1 MHLNVID
8 ILYFRSYLVA
18 QRLALIPTLS
28 CTIKDP
34 GGTQKRKWRI
44 TLMRHVRRLQR
55 KSVSQG
61 ILSLGLHD
69 VTSYVRYDGG
79 FALTRA
85 AVSSAMP
92 RISSRAFL
100 SLTIPIHTLESN
112 FFNVVSCGTYQ
123 WPLIGGQIL
132 SRLND
137 SQLLSLGLSRFIA
150 ACLKN
155 VIPNS
160 GIGTHLN

>member
-1 MHLNVID
+1 MHLSI
-8 ILYFRSYLVA
+8 YFHRSYLVA
-18 QRLALIPTLS
+18 QRLALTPTLS
-28 CTIKDP
+28 CIVKEP
-34 GGTQKRKWRI
+34 GGMQKRKWRI

-69 VTSYVRYDGG
+69 VISYVRYDGG
-79 FALTRA
+79 FTLTRA

-100 SLTIPIHTLESN
+100 CLTILIHTAESN
-112 FFNVVSCGTYQ
+112 FFDIISRGTYQ

-132 SRLND
+132 SRLDN
-137 SQLLSLGLSRFIA
+137 SRLLSSPWFIA
-150 ACLKN
+150 VYRMPQKCYSKFGYRFAYG
-155 VIPNS
+155 S
-160 GIGTHLN
+160 